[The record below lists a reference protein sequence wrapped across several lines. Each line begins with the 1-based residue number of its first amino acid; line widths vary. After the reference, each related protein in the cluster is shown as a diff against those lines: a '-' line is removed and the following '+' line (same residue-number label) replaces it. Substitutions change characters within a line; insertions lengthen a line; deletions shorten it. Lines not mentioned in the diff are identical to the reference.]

1 MHSRLMACAV
11 SVLFALALGITMAKG
26 GNPDASQETTNPK
39 EFKILKERLTD
50 PKTGLP
56 KTLDPELFEGEAKR
70 AYQVAKEI
78 PEILAQM
85 PCFCGCDTPGHQN
98 LLDCFVDRHGEG

>member
-11 SVLFALALGITMAKG
+11 SLLLALAPGMTMAKG
-26 GNPDASQETTNPK
+26 GNPDAAQETTNPK
-39 EFKILKERLTD
+39 EFKILKEKRTD

-56 KTLDPELFEGEAKR
+56 KTLDPNLFAGQAKR
-70 AYQVAKEI
+70 AYQVAREI

-85 PCFCGCDTPGHQN
+85 PCFCGCEAVGHQS